1 MPIPSAPRVVFAD
14 WALRLYVAAKIDTS
28 VGSCNSCNSIDTLWS
43 SQHVDIQRHEY
54 TGYAMLTQKR
64 NKLLGKDLEI
74 SVLNRIFVADMKKLV
89 LLLPLVLIA
98 VFACTPERGVTT
110 AESAAWEAQVRLDSA
125 LEYIDY
131 QRYEQAMIQL
141 KTAEKLLPSVKNDS
155 LCYRICLYIGWMN
168 EQAGAHQTAYEYEKM
183 AKDYADRTHKLHYII
198 NAMIHQVNT
207 LNNMGK
213 TDEGR
218 EVNDRAMSF
227 LDSLEKGQQ
236 STLLCNEAYYLMI
249 EDSLAGAEQTAYQAA
264 MLAED
269 SAAMGNALSV
279 LSRIMLRK
287 GDEQQAKVLMSMIP
301 MTENLTLRYNRL
313 MGESDLE
320 EARGNYREALQTQ
333 KILRQMSDSIAKQQ
347 SALDLMRVQTQ
358 FDQQWHLRRSA
369 ERSFKLSLIII
380 FMLLA
385 FGGLAYVYYRKQQSL
400 LKDFQ
405 QRISDVRS
413 DMNHLLIMRDLRV
426 EDLKLALDDRMT
438 EIEDMKKRLMPSY
451 ADDGMYLQIREL
463 KQGVDVLHS
472 IATRQNI
479 SQYGRQK
486 QQAVLQA
493 LWVTDRQ
500 LASILDNPDIQ
511 LTPKETFFCIME
523 YYHLSDDE
531 KLDLF
536 CCTEQALRSTK
547 SRLGKKLDMRQ
558 LTNDKNKRL

>member
-1 MPIPSAPRVVFAD
+1 
-14 WALRLYVAAKIDTS
+14 
-28 VGSCNSCNSIDTLWS
+28 
-43 SQHVDIQRHEY
+43 
-54 TGYAMLTQKR
+54 MLTQKR

-98 VFACTPERGVTT
+98 VFACTPERRVTT

-287 GDEQQAKVLMSMIP
+287 GDEQ
-301 MTENLTLRYNRL
+301 
-313 MGESDLE
+313 
-320 EARGNYREALQTQ
+320 
-333 KILRQMSDSIAKQQ
+333 
-347 SALDLMRVQTQ
+347 
-358 FDQQWHLRRSA
+358 
-369 ERSFKLSLIII
+369 
-380 FMLLA
+380 
-385 FGGLAYVYYRKQQSL
+385 
-400 LKDFQ
+400 
-405 QRISDVRS
+405 
-413 DMNHLLIMRDLRV
+413 
-426 EDLKLALDDRMT
+426 
-438 EIEDMKKRLMPSY
+438 
-451 ADDGMYLQIREL
+451 
-463 KQGVDVLHS
+463 
-472 IATRQNI
+472 
-479 SQYGRQK
+479 
-486 QQAVLQA
+486 
-493 LWVTDRQ
+493 
-500 LASILDNPDIQ
+500 
-511 LTPKETFFCIME
+511 
-523 YYHLSDDE
+523 
-531 KLDLF
+531 
-536 CCTEQALRSTK
+536 
-547 SRLGKKLDMRQ
+547 
-558 LTNDKNKRL
+558 